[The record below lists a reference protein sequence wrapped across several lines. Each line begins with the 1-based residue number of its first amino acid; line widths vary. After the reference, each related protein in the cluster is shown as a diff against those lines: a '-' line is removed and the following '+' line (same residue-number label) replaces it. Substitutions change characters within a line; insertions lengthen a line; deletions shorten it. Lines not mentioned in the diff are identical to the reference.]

1 MDPTDAVSRPRPVS
15 LRELGRT
22 PVSRWRTV
30 AAVAA
35 LATGGTAAYLAS
47 VPPTY
52 TATSVVVVRA
62 VMTDPFAVPSG
73 GADKAINMTAETGI
87 ASGSAV
93 AGKVAGATHRAA
105 GDITGALQVE
115 NPVGSQILRFRYTG
129 RTSAEAVTGANAA
142 ADGYLELRRGMYETQ
157 RAGVVKSYSAAIT
170 SLGKQIAADQD
181 DLPATTGAGTS
192 ARSTAV
198 LDQLRSLN
206 DQLAALSQ
214 QRSKIASA
222 DLTPGTVTDAAN
234 GPVPSSR
241 RSLPL
246 AVLAALLGG
255 LIIGVLAAFLREA
268 LDRRVRSGAD
278 AADITGVP
286 LLGSVPLRAPRK
298 GDNPGM
304 GYLALAVAGTT
315 ERSPGKPLVVLSHDE
330 DEGRADVTAGL
341 AAKLAEVGH
350 EVYLGVLRHPDG
362 LRSTLRAAQERTPPI
377 GPRPEPAAAVI
388 VPAGA
393 GNPVQDGVLTGTI
406 LAPRT
411 GDGHAHGADGITI
424 SEVVVQGRVTA
435 AAEVLRIG
443 AGSVRLGPLE
453 PDTTDQLVILDAPAT
468 AHDDR
473 GLWAARAG
481 HTLVVARRDRT
492 RAAELSKLMDRLRAA
507 GIQPVGVVLT
517 GAGRD

>member
-1 MDPTDAVSRPRPVS
+1 
-15 LRELGRT
+15 
-22 PVSRWRTV
+22 
-30 AAVAA
+30 
-35 LATGGTAAYLAS
+35 
-47 VPPTY
+47 
-52 TATSVVVVRA
+52 
-62 VMTDPFAVPSG
+62 
-73 GADKAINMTAETGI
+73 MTAETGI

-93 AGKVAGATHRAA
+93 VGKVAEATRRTT
-105 GDITGALQVE
+105 GDVTGALEVV

-142 ADGYLELRRGMYETQ
+142 ASGYLTLRRGMYETQ

-170 SLGKQIAADQD
+170 SLGRQIAADQR
-181 DLPATTGAGTS
+181 DLPDTTDAGTS
-192 ARSTAV
+192 ARSSAV

-222 DLTPGTVTDAAN
+222 DLTPGTVTDAAH

-255 LIIGVLAAFLREA
+255 LVLGILAAFLREA
-268 LDRRVRSGAD
+268 LDRRIRSGAD

-315 ERSPGKPLVVLSHDE
+315 ERHPGKPLVLLSHDE
-330 DEGRADVTAGL
+330 DEGRAEVTAGL

-350 EVYLGVLRHPDG
+350 DVYLGVLQHPDAV
-362 LRSTLRAAQERTPPI
+362 RSTLRDAQERTPPV
-377 GPRPEPAAAVI
+377 GPRFRPAETVLVPAAAEP
-388 VPAGA
+388 PAQGGA
-393 GNPVQDGVLTGTI
+393 LTGTV

-411 GDGHAHGADGITI
+411 GDGHAYGADGIAM
-424 SEVVVQGRVTA
+424 SEVVVQGRVPSA
-435 AAEVLRIG
+435 QAPGEVLHIG

-468 AHDDR
+468 ARDDR

-517 GAGRD
+517 GGGRE